1 MPLNHHGQN
10 SARPKECGL
19 RRSLAVDLRRL
30 AAYREPGRP
39 RPWAQALTPSYACVV
54 LYRLSAA
61 AWERGWRLVAR
72 LFWQI
77 NYSLTG
83 ADLAPVA
90 RLGPGLVIAF
100 PPGVMVGGRAG
111 RNLTIEGRG
120 GFGGGLEER
129 DIGAGPG
136 LAWLGDDVHLCVG
149 AMILGPQRVGD
160 RTWIGPNCTVV
171 QDLPADTQVWPRE
184 ARVRSSGS
192 GERDPAAR

>member
-1 MPLNHHGQN
+1 MSLNQHDHG
-10 SARPKECGL
+10 SETSEEYGL
-19 RRSLAVDLRRL
+19 LSSLAADLRRL
-30 AAYREPGRP
+30 AAYRDPVRP
-39 RPWAQALTPSYACVV
+39 RRWAQAFSPSYACVV

-61 AWERGWRLVAR
+61 AWARGWRLVAR
-72 LFWQI
+72 LFWQL

-90 RLGPGLVIAF
+90 RLGPGLVVAF

-160 RTWIGPNCTVV
+160 GAWIGPNCTVV
-171 QDLPADTQVWPRE
+171 QDLPACAQVWPRE
-184 ARVRSSGS
+184 ARVRQSAS
-192 GERDPAAR
+192 GER